1 MKSVALALIL
11 GSLLCGQNKPLL
23 PGYVAANV
31 GAPPAALGLDSFYAK
46 YANALGIPIT
56 SSEKVPD
63 AALLV
68 ARDIVIHMLSKRP
81 DIREAMVAAQYRV
94 GVMAQTEMTTDIP
107 EHRDLKKPLPSAFN
121 LTEGEKRNYDR
132 IAKMTDKEY
141 WDARAPALVA
151 NYT

>member
-1 MKSVALALIL
+1 MTALTLTL
-11 GSLLCGQNKPLL
+11 LLSGLLFSQDKSLLSD
-23 PGYVAANV
+23 YVAANI

-46 YANALGIPIT
+46 YTDALGIPIT
-56 SSEKVPD
+56 SSERVPA

-81 DIREAMVAAQYRV
+81 DIRQAMVAAKYRV

-107 EHRDLKKPLPSAFN
+107 EHRNLKKLPPAAFN

-141 WDARAPALVA
+141 WDGRARGLGG
-151 NYT
+151 